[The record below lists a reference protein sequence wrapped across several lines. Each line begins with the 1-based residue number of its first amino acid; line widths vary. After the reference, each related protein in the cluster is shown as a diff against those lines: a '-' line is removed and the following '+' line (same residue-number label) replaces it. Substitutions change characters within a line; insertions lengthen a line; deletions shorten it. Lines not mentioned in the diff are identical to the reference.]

1 MIPDF
6 QRMLDS
12 GIGNVVFGA
21 MSQAFFTLSIG
32 MGGMAIFGSYLDK
45 SRSLMGES
53 VSIVLLD
60 TFVAMTAGL
69 IVIPACFAFGVEPGA
84 GPSLVFITLPNIF
97 AQMPAGRIWGSLFF
111 LFLFFAALSTIVGV
125 FENIVSFGMDLFHW
139 NRRKTVLINILVIS
153 LLSLPCIFGFNLLS
167 WIQPLGAGTNIM
179 DLEDFLVSNNI
190 LPLGS
195 VVYLMFCT
203 HKNGWGWD
211 NFIKE
216 ANAGNGMKFPVKMR
230 FYMTHILPWIVV
242 VIYLKGYY
250 DMFSKRG
257 PVVFA
262 VWMLIAFVFLGIVMN
277 ATRTRKKKQHA

>member
-1 MIPDF
+1 
-6 QRMLDS
+6 
-12 GIGNVVFGA
+12 
-21 MSQAFFTLSIG
+21 
-32 MGGMAIFGSYLDK
+32 
-45 SRSLMGES
+45 
-53 VSIVLLD
+53 
-60 TFVAMTAGL
+60 
-69 IVIPACFAFGVEPGA
+69 
-84 GPSLVFITLPNIF
+84 
-97 AQMPAGRIWGSLFF
+97 
-111 LFLFFAALSTIVGV
+111 
-125 FENIVSFGMDLFHW
+125 
-139 NRRKTVLINILVIS
+139 
-153 LLSLPCIFGFNLLS
+153 
-167 WIQPLGAGTNIM
+167 M

-262 VWMLIAFVFLGIVMN
+262 VWMLIAFVFLGVVMN
-277 ATRTRKKKQHA
+277 ATRTCKKKNQQ